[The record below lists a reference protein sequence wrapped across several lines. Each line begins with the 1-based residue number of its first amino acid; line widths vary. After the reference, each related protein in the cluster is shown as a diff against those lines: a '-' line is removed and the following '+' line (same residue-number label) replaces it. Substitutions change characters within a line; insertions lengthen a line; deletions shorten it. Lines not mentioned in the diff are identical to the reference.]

1 MDNPRD
7 WMMKMTSKK
16 QVRRSTT
23 GWMPRTVQA
32 LLAAA
37 VLGLAVTPIAF
48 AGAESGPVAT
58 KSASLTKLVK
68 SLKRRVTALENKQT
82 TQVNQTTATGPA
94 SGDLTGSFPNP
105 TIAANAVTGAKV
117 ADSSLTGDEIAF
129 NSIFGTDDIAT
140 ASIYAD
146 ELGADSVGASEM
158 KGVHAVVGSGVG
170 IAAGGTDTA
179 SVTCPGFEMLIAGGY
194 AWQTSQAGLSIVDTA
209 PDETNPNQ
217 KWNVTGRPASANTL
231 YAWANCLNV

>member
-1 MDNPRD
+1 MQRQDRN
-7 WMMKMTSKK
+7 
-16 QVRRSTT
+16 STT
-23 GWMPRTVQA
+23 SRLSYAM
-32 LLAAA
+32 LAATIA
-37 VLGLAVTPIAF
+37 VLVVIPVTSAN
-48 AGAESGPVAT
+48 GASGPVAT

-105 TIAANAVTGAKV
+105 TIAANAVTGANV
-117 ADSSLTGDEIAF
+117 ADSSLTGAEIAF